1 MERYLVLVLLTLFF
15 SELATPAL
23 GCESKS
29 DCDDGLSTTAIVV
42 IAILVPI
49 GFVCIVLFSIYMCC
63 YYDGPDENSGSGGG
77 RGHWGGHSGGGDC
90 GGGGNCGG
98 GGGDGGGC

>member
-1 MERYLVLVLLTLFF
+1 VVLVLLTLFS

-29 DCDDGLSTTAIVV
+29 DCDDGLSTTQIVL
-42 IAILVPI
+42 IAIFVPI
-49 GFVCIVLFSIYMCC
+49 GFVLIVLYFIYICC
-63 YYDGPDENSGSGGG
+63 YYDGASGCSGVS
-77 RGHWGGHSGGGDC
+77 WGGY
-90 GGGGNCGG
+90 GGGGGVGYGGEGGGGG